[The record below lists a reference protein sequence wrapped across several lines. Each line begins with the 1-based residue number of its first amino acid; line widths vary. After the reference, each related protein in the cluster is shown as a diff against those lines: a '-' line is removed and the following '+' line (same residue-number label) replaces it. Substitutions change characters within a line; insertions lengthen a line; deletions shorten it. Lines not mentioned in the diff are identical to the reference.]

1 MDYIVNKLI
10 QILRLYPKCSFYCIR
25 RKLAENNINLDKKAL
40 IKRLENGNKN

>member
-25 RKLAENNINLDKKAL
+25 KKLTENNIYLDKQSL
-40 IKRLENGNKN
+40 LKRLKNGNKN